1 MTASA
6 FHSHLVLS
14 LLNIWLEH
22 DQLQQQN
29 FLVSRH
35 LTSKKQGRQREGEE
49 WKETN
54 WQGLAA
60 VGCCHSRES
69 L

>member
-54 WQGLAA
+54 
-60 VGCCHSRES
+60 
-69 L
+69 